1 MIRTQQEYNAKMK
14 ELFKNQ
20 LQDGIMEFYRYDK
33 LKWLAFMQDYDV
45 SQLKIYKCYSII
57 PIITNNTI
65 TELHLEHCRLQN
77 ITQIQLMNLSRL
89 NVSQNYLSDDSIKH
103 ICKFKRL
110 RYLNLSQ
117 NVGIDISPLKSL
129 VDLVELNVCYCEITD
144 IRSLQHLQKLQRLD
158 IGFNL
163 VTYIKPLQYL
173 YELKHVDFYG
183 NYIVDFSEIRNHEN
197 YNYYHINGQ
206 QEPTQLQLN
215 YTNQLQYMDNA
226 ADYIDNIE
234 QQSHWISQRI
244 MKLKS
249 QRQQLNS
256 ILIQLNHYKISFS
269 EQSTSLFQQLNYN
282 DCQ

>member
-1 MIRTQQEYNAKMK
+1 MI

-20 LQDGIMEFYRYDK
+20 LQVGIIEFYRYDK
-33 LKWLAFMQDYDV
+33 LKWLAFMQDYDM

-57 PIITNNTI
+57 PIINNNTI

-77 ITQIQLMNLSRL
+77 ITQIQLTNLNRL

-103 ICKFKRL
+103 ICTFKRL
-110 RYLNLSQ
+110 RFLNLSQ
-117 NVGIDISPLKSL
+117 NMGIDISSLKFL
-129 VDLVELNVCYCEITD
+129 VDLVELNVCYCEISD
-144 IRSLQHLQKLQRLD
+144 IRSLQHLHKLERLD

-173 YELKHVDFYG
+173 YELKYVDFSG

-197 YNYYHINGQ
+197 YNYYRMGGQ
-206 QEPTQLQLN
+206 YEPTQWQLN
-215 YTNQLQYMDNA
+215 QANQLQYMDNA
-226 ADYIDNIE
+226 ADYIDYIE

-244 MKLKS
+244 VKLKS
-249 QRQQLNS
+249 RRQQLNS
-256 ILIQLNHYKISFS
+256 ILMQLNHYKISFS